1 MDNSMKI
8 GVVTVTYNS
17 SKVIEDFMTS
27 ILSQTHVN
35 FTLYI
40 IDNSSSDETLEK
52 LSKYNDQR
60 IVIIKNKDNLGV
72 AAGNN
77 QGISASIKSNCEYI
91 ILINNDTEFDSQLIE
106 MMLKGLD
113 NYSCDI
119 IVPKIMYHDNP
130 KIIWSAGGYFRPW
143 AACLCAH
150 YGIGALDYGQYDN
163 VRRIE
168 YAPTCCM
175 LIKKT
180 VFDTIGLMDEKYFVY
195 YDDSEFCFRAMKL
208 EISMFYLPTV
218 VLLHKVSSLT
228 GGQKTTS
235 ERSDFTVHH
244 LTRGLVYSIKKHQG
258 IASAPFI
265 FFYAAFL
272 FLKFLIGKESLKV
285 FQVKKKA
292 FLEALSL

>member
-1 MDNSMKI
+1 MGNSMKI

-17 SKVIEDFMTS
+17 GRVIEDFMTS
-27 ILSQTHVN
+27 VLFQKYTNFILYVM
-35 FTLYI
+35 
-40 IDNSSSDETLEK
+40 DNASSDDTLEK

-60 IVIIKNKDNLGV
+60 IVIVKNKENLGV
-72 AAGNN
+72 ATGNN
-77 QGISASIKSNCEYI
+77 QGINASIRDNCEYI
-91 ILINNDTEFDSQLIE
+91 LLINNDTEFDSQLIE
-106 MMLKGLD
+106 TMLEGLD
-113 NYSCDI
+113 EYSCDMV
-119 IVPKIMYHDNP
+119 VPKIMYHDNP

-150 YGIGALDYGQYDN
+150 YGMGAVDYGQHEN
-163 VRRIE
+163 VRRVE
-168 YAPTCCM
+168 YAPTCCT
-175 LIKKT
+175 LIKKS

-195 YDDSEFCFRAMKL
+195 YDDSEFCFRAMKSG
-208 EISMFYLPTV
+208 ISMFYLPTA

-228 GGQKTTS
+228 GGQKSTA

-265 FFYAAFL
+265 ASYGAFL
-272 FLKFLIGKESLKV
+272 FFKFLTGKESLKV
-285 FQVKKKA
+285 FRVKQKA